1 LSARL
6 RGPEARR
13 RGDATLPVSR
23 TSLEAA
29 VITLYGPRRSPFTE
43 KIVLGLALKKLEFTL
58 VEPTD
63 LEDYRRWSP
72 TGKLPAIDIDG
83 ERVADS
89 TAILLRLEALV
100 PQPPL
105 LAEDPRIAEKQLALV
120 HWVDETFLWYW
131 DRWVRR
137 PGHPQTDGPFVM
149 LAGESLAEAERRSQ
163 AGGPAAPD
171 PRPSAEERRLV
182 EELSHRVADLARLL
196 GPRPFFYADRIGLAD
211 LAAYSILK
219 SLAEDTVTGTRR
231 HLERQPALLA
241 FMQRV
246 EQETRS

>member
-1 LSARL
+1 LS
-6 RGPEARR
+6 
-13 RGDATLPVSR
+13 SR

-29 VITLYGPRRSPFTE
+29 VITLYGPSRSPFTE
-43 KIVLGLALKKLEFTL
+43 KIVRGLALKKLEFRL
-58 VEPTD
+58 VEPVS
-63 LEDYRRWSP
+63 LEDYQRWSP

-89 TAILLRLEALV
+89 TAILVRLDELY
-100 PQPPL
+100 PEPPL
-105 LAEDPRIAEKQLALV
+105 LAEDPRVAEKQLALV

-137 PGHPQTDGPFVM
+137 PGHLPPAGPFVM
-149 LAGESLAEAERRSQ
+149 LAGESLAQAEARGQ
-163 AGGPAAPD
+163 AGGTAAD
-171 PRPSAEERRLV
+171 RESRPSAEERRLV

-196 GPRPFFYADRIGLAD
+196 GPRPFFYADRVGIAD

-219 SLAEDTVTGTRR
+219 SLAEDSVTGTRR

-241 FMQRV
+241 FLQRV